1 MSKKGNEN
9 WNESWKEFVSSSAR
23 MILPSPESP
32 NLLSQKLRKLSLP
45 QRVSQRWM
53 ASEVRKLVPQAV
65 KLEQAPPLW
74 GVAGL
79 IIGMLIV
86 VGLFILRGTL

>member
-1 MSKKGNEN
+1 MSSGNDD
-9 WNESWKEFVSSSAR
+9 WKEFVSSSAR
-23 MILPSPESP
+23 LIIPSPEDP
-32 NLLSQKLRKLSLP
+32 DLLSQKLRKLSLP
-45 QRVSQRWM
+45 QRVSQRWT
-53 ASEVRKLVPQAV
+53 AQEVGKLVPQAV

-86 VGLFILRGTL
+86 FGLLVLTGAL